1 MAETTVFKGRPALA
15 GDVEGPAEVSHVG
28 FNTAASYIELLTKGS
43 KSGVCTDHDNKDLF
57 GRDLADT
64 ILCLPQ
70 TIGSSSGA
78 CMFMAILE
86 KECAPKAMLF
96 ANHIDSLAACGLLMG
111 DIWEGKRIV
120 TVDMLGPEFL
130 DTVKTGQTVRVHAD
144 GTVEIKGSGDQAASA
159 ERDRKHCP
167 SPSPIVLALN
177 P

>member
-1 MAETTVFKGRPALA
+1 MTETTVFKGRPALA

-28 FNTAASYIELLTKGS
+28 FITAASYIELVTKGS

-57 GRDLADT
+57 GRDLAGT

-96 ANHIDSLAACGLLMG
+96 ANHIDSHHRIIGKANRQAGAFGSAGTSATTSASRQRAAT
-111 DIWEGKRIV
+111 KRRWRAF
-120 TVDMLGPEFL
+120 MSEKP
-130 DTVKTGQTVRVHAD
+130 
-144 GTVEIKGSGDQAASA
+144 
-159 ERDRKHCP
+159 
-167 SPSPIVLALN
+167 
-177 P
+177 